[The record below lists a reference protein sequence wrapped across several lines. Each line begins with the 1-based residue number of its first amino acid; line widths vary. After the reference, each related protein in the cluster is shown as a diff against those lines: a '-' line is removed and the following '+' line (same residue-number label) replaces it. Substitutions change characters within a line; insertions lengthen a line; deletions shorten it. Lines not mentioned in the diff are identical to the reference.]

1 VCLVSPH
8 VGAGCAERALGKCSP
23 LPPYRRERSGKGL
36 EYQGT
41 RRNPERG
48 CSGRDLWHVP
58 MRKTRQD
65 VGGTCRVARIQ
76 DVVSRGSMLCGSAQ
90 NGGFKRWRLVRACGM
105 PGHTVRNRAEDAV
118 GLIEGRERA
127 HEGRPRYACGSFHAT
142 TRGTVTQ

>member
-1 VCLVSPH
+1 VSRIPARRRGVCRAC
-8 VGAGCAERALGKCSP
+8 VGKVQSTSTIPQGLE
-23 LPPYRRERSGKGL
+23 GKGV
-36 EYQGT
+36 EYEGT
-41 RRNPERG
+41 RRNPEQR
-48 CSGRDLWHVP
+48 CSGWGLWHIP

-105 PGHTVRNRAEDAV
+105 PGHAVRNRAEDAV

-127 HEGRPRYACGSFHAT
+127 HEGRPRYACGSFHET
-142 TRGTVTQ
+142 THGTVTQ